1 MQQTIIRCQRQQGQA
16 MAEGLIVLSIL
27 LSLWFAVSWLGT
39 LQDMALQV
47 SHGSR
52 YMAFAATR
60 GQEGYALEPLRSAYF
75 SGPAHQWS
83 GRPGGH
89 LLGPDAL
96 HLRLDSSRAT
106 TLKADAQPGGQATTV
121 FRLRTELGTADSGI
135 LTQTLMLDPAGQGSA
150 SLDTASA
157 PASESFIWPRL
168 RRQTSILT
176 GLGHAPDDAAVQQ
189 RLGAS
194 PTAWENSAQTSYAL
208 NARIDSAMGSVDAA
222 WRRSRPAV
230 DWLRSWG
237 GQVPE
242 QHILPK
248 IGACHAYPC
257 Q

>member
-1 MQQTIIRCQRQQGQA
+1 MMTMQQAAGHSRRQQGQA
-16 MAEGLIVLSIL
+16 MAEGLVVLSIL

-39 LQDMALQV
+39 LQDMALQA

-60 GQEGYALEPLRSAYF
+60 GQEAYALEPLRSAYF

-89 LLGPDAL
+89 LLDPDAL
-96 HLRLDSSRAT
+96 HLGVDASRAT
-106 TLKADAQPGGQATTV
+106 TLMASAQPGGAATTPS
-121 FRLRTELGTADSGI
+121 RLRTELGTADSGI
-135 LTQTLMLDPAGQGSA
+135 LTQTLTLDPAEKTS
-150 SLDTASA
+150 
-157 PASESFIWPRL
+157 IWPVL

-176 GLGHAPDDAAVQQ
+176 GPGHASDDAAVQQ
-189 RLGAS
+189 RLGLS
-194 PTAWENSAQTSYAL
+194 PTAWAASAQASYAL
-208 NARIDSAMGSVDAA
+208 TTRIDSAMDSVDAA
-222 WRRSRPAV
+222 WGRSRPSI
-230 DWLRSWG
+230 DWLGPWG

-248 IGACHAYPC
+248 TGACHAYPC